1 MLKELRMTIPTYDP
15 NCEDEYDESR
25 PHELILREEV
35 GLRVIM
41 GEGRSAPDIVIERA
55 VDRWRLL
62 VHDDGGDGLCII
74 EFTDTTATIQT
85 VYTGDPPLLTK
96 ERIVE

>member
-15 NCEDEYDESR
+15 DGKKEWDWSR
-25 PHELILREEV
+25 PETLILREDG
-35 GLRVIM
+35 GLQVKM
-41 GEGRSAPDIVIERA
+41 GEGVCAPDIVIERA
-55 VDRWRLL
+55 VDRWRLF
-62 VHDDGGDGLCII
+62 VNHDGGDGLCII

-96 ERIVE
+96 ERVVE